1 MNALPMETRLQ
12 TYKPTVRLLVL
23 GVLLGRVQLFFQ
35 RKDTNRSYES
45 MEELYRPFRKLREP

>member
-1 MNALPMETRLQ
+1 MNALPMETRFQ

-35 RKDTNRSYES
+35 RKGMWHFSTVRGQ
-45 MEELYRPFRKLREP
+45 P